1 MSATRTRE
9 QRPVKSYRKVRNL
22 RYLILGWLLIAGL
35 LNYLDRSSISIAAPF
50 MMEELGLT
58 NTDIGLM
65 GAVFSWTYAF
75 CQLPAGYLIDKV
87 GPRRMYFISM
97 GMWSVATAL
106 MAVGHNMAHF
116 LTFRFLLGIG
126 ESPNSPNSSKI
137 ATQWF
142 PREERGQA
150 AGIWDSGSKWGS
162 AIAPP
167 LLTVLTL
174 SFGWR
179 SMFLIIGAA
188 GIVLAAAFWA
198 FYRSPEHSKHL
209 SDEEYRHILAGRDG
223 GGEEEPVKIPWLRFF
238 AYPQTWGIMLGFFSS
253 IWIWNIF
260 LTFLPL
266 FLQSTLG
273 VSIANTG
280 WAASVPYL
288 AAALGAIFAGRV
300 TLILARKYAM
310 TSMGSKKTI
319 LVGGCVA
326 LGVLLCLVP
335 FVQNLALA
343 LVVLSL
349 ALALVAAV
357 QAQSWAIS
365 SDIVPD
371 SHAARFGGIMN
382 FGGYFGGAL
391 APIVTGMVVDAT
403 GSYTPSFLVAGVIA
417 ALGGVSF
424 GLLVR
429 KPIHAPAA

>member
-1 MSATRTRE
+1 MSAPQTHDE
-9 QRPVKSYRKVRNL
+9 RPVKTYRKVRNL
-22 RYLILGWLLIAGL
+22 RYLILGWLLLAGL
-35 LNYLDRSSISIAAPF
+35 LNYMDRSSISIAAPF

-75 CQLPAGYLIDKV
+75 CQLPAGYLIDKI
-87 GPRRMYFISM
+87 GPRRMYFLAM
-97 GMWSVATAL
+97 GMWSFATAL
-106 MAVGHNMAHF
+106 MALGHTMTHF
-116 LTFRFLLGIG
+116 LTFRVLLGIG

-137 ATQWF
+137 STQWF

-167 LLTVLTL
+167 VLTVLTL
-174 SFGWR
+174 TFGWR
-179 SMFLIIGAA
+179 AMFVIIGVA
-188 GIVLAAAFWA
+188 GIVLALAFWA
-198 FYRSPEHSKHL
+198 FYRAPEDSKRL
-209 SDEEYRHILAGRDG
+209 SEEEYRHILAGRDDSD
-223 GGEEEPVKIPWLRFF
+223 EAESVKLPWLKFF
-238 AYPQTWGIMLGFFSS
+238 SYKQTWGLMLGFFSS

-273 VSIANTG
+273 VSIQATG
-280 WAASVPYL
+280 WVASVPYI

-300 TLILARKYAM
+300 TVVLARKYKM
-310 TSMGSKKTI
+310 TSILSKNVV

-326 LGVLLCLVP
+326 LGVLLCVVP
-335 FVQNLALA
+335 FVHNLALA
-343 LVVLSL
+343 LVVLSV
-349 ALALVAAV
+349 ALAFVAAI
-357 QAQSWAIS
+357 QSQSWAMS

-391 APIVTGMVVDAT
+391 APVITGIVVDAT
-403 GSYTPSFLVAGVIA
+403 GSYTPSFLVAGLIA
-417 ALGGVSF
+417 ILGGLCYGF
-424 GLLVR
+424 LVR
-429 KPIHAPAA
+429 EPIVPRA

>member
-1 MSATRTRE
+1 MSATGTRE
-9 QRPVKSYRKVRNL
+9 ERPVKSYRKVRNL

-87 GPRRMYFISM
+87 GPRRTYFIAM
-97 GMWSVATAL
+97 GMWSFATAL
-106 MAVGHNMAHF
+106 MAFGQNMAHF

-167 LLTVLTL
+167 LLTMLTL
-174 SFGWR
+174 TFGWR
-179 SMFLIIGAA
+179 AMFLIIGAA
-188 GIVLAAAFWA
+188 GIVIAAAFWA
-198 FYRSPEHSKHL
+198 FYRSPENSKHL
-209 SDEEYRHILAGRDG
+209 SEEEYRHILAGRDEG
-223 GGEEEPVKIPWLRFF
+223 TEEEAVKIPWMRFF
-238 AYPQTWGIMLGFFSS
+238 AYPQTWGIMLGFFST

-266 FLQSTLG
+266 FLQNTLG

-280 WAASVPYL
+280 WVASVPYI

-300 TLILARKYAM
+300 TLVLARKYAM
-310 TSMGSKKTI
+310 SSMGSKKTI

-335 FVQNLALA
+335 FVHNLALA

-365 SDIVPD
+365 SDLVPD

-391 APIVTGMVVDAT
+391 APIVTGVVVDAT

-417 ALGGVSF
+417 ALGGVSY

-429 KPIHAPAA
+429 KPIHATA

>member
-1 MSATRTRE
+1 MSATGTRE
-9 QRPVKSYRKVRNL
+9 DRPVKSYRKVRNL

-50 MMEELGLT
+50 MMEELGLS

-75 CQLPAGYLIDKV
+75 CQLPAGYLIDKI

-97 GMWSVATAL
+97 GMWSFATAL
-106 MAVGHNMAHF
+106 MAIGQNMAHF
-116 LTFRFLLGIG
+116 LTFRFLLGVG

-137 ATQWF
+137 ATHWF

-167 LLTVLTL
+167 LLTMLTL

-179 SMFLIIGAA
+179 AMFVIIGGA
-188 GIVLAAAFWA
+188 GIILALAFWA
-198 FYRSPEHSKHL
+198 FYRAPEDSKHL
-209 SDEEYRHILAGRDG
+209 SEEEYRHILAGRDDTSE
-223 GGEEEPVKIPWLRFF
+223 GEPATIPWVRFF
-238 AYPQTWGIMLGFFSS
+238 AYPQTWGIMLGFFST

-280 WAASVPYL
+280 WAASVPYI

-300 TLILARKYAM
+300 TLVLARKYAM

-319 LVGGCVA
+319 LVGGCVG

-335 FVQNLALA
+335 FVHNLALA

-391 APIVTGMVVDAT
+391 APIVTGVVVDAT
-403 GSYTPSFLVAGVIA
+403 GSYTPSFLVAGLIA
-417 ALGGVSF
+417 VLGGVCYGF
-424 GLLVR
+424 MVR
-429 KPIHAPAA
+429 KPIHAAA